1 MHMKVLFLD
10 LDGTLTDDR
19 MITYELIHKKNLDKN
34 SFFPY
39 DDKLIILKQIVDKY
53 DLKVVI
59 NASCKI
65 GYRESD
71 PDFDYEMDRFVA
83 ELKKYDI
90 PVIGYTPCVP
100 NPEQTFGST
109 MWKEYDIQEYLNEHP
124 EVTEYVI
131 LDDHREHDL
140 YTLESHLLKTSYN
153 EDGLGNG
160 GLLPH
165 HIEEIKDKLK
175 PREYCIPEEMEENE
189 LYKKIKYSEFNV
201 VDHGER
207 GLTISGEDFCI
218 TIILTFDKKN
228 VLYHRTDTVDCESV
242 SGILNN
248 YEDFLD
254 ILRYFNV
261 IEKKEPE
268 DVKKLLRRC

>member
-1 MHMKVLFLD
+1 MYMRALFID
-10 LDGTLTDDR
+10 LDGTLTDDK
-19 MITYELIHKKNLDKN
+19 MITYELSHSKDSNKH

-65 GYRESD
+65 GYIEND
-71 PDFDYEMDRFVA
+71 PEFDYEMDRFIE
-83 ELKKYDI
+83 ELKKYNI

-100 NPEQTFGST
+100 NPVETFGSS
-109 MWKEYDIQEYLNEHP
+109 MWKEYDIQVYLNEHP

-140 YTLESHLLKTSYN
+140 YTLESHLVQTSYD

-165 HIEEIKDKLK
+165 HVEEIKDKLK
-175 PREYCIPEEMEENE
+175 PREHCIPEEMEENE

-207 GLTISGEDFCI
+207 GLTISREDFCI
-218 TIILTFDKKN
+218 TIILTFDKKTI
-228 VLYHRTDTVDCESV
+228 LYHRTDTVDRESV
-242 SGILNN
+242 CGVLNT

-254 ILRYFNV
+254 ILRHFNV
-261 IEKKEPE
+261 IEKKPE
-268 DVKKLLRRC
+268 DIKKLLRRC